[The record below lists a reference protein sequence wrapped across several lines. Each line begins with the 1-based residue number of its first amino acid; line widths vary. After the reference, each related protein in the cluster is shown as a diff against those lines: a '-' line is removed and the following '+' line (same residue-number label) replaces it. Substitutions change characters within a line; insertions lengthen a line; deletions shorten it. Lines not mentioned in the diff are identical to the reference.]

1 MSLKKYGISIFAY
14 NEDTLLLLQLKLSL
28 PFLPFLLFLLF
39 LLSNW
44 IILQKKGMLNPSSFV
59 YNYSFGLEQRT

>member
-28 PFLPFLLFLLF
+28 PFLPFLL
-39 LLSNW
+39 SNW

-59 YNYSFGLEQRT
+59 YNYSFGLEQTT